1 MLIQLADTSIVVVQ
15 ATSSSDESET
25 EVLRIPFT
33 LSPLDSCRGGAS
45 QKRGKRHRRV
55 RDAAQNTEKQT
66 RGRRNALH

>member
-1 MLIQLADTSIVVVQ
+1 MFIQLADTSIVIVQ

-45 QKRGKRHRRV
+45 QKRGKRRRKV
-55 RDAAQNTEKQT
+55 RDET
-66 RGRRNALH
+66 RQKNAEAKATRSRHH

>member
-1 MLIQLADTSIVVVQ
+1 MLIQLADTSIVIVQ

-55 RDAAQNTEKQT
+55 RDAAKNTQT
-66 RGRRNALH
+66 QLQKRTH